1 MTEKDG
7 VLYTVKQLAAL
18 AGVTVRTLH
27 YYDEIGLLRPARV
40 GENGYRYYDD
50 AALLRL
56 QQILLYREF
65 GMELLQ
71 IKDILD
77 SPDFDLIAALRAHR
91 EVLQDRITRT
101 ENLIRTVDETICHLE
116 GEKPMSGK
124 QLFGAFSEETQKQY
138 EREARLQYDPQIVN
152 DSIKRWNHYSQAE
165 KDHILAEAG
174 EIYRDMVEAIEAG
187 RAPQS
192 PEVQT
197 ILERWHK
204 NIFHFYE
211 PTLEILRGLG
221 DGYNSDPAFIANFQ
235 KLHPDLPAYLQQ
247 GITQYVDDLETAE
260 IERMLAEDEARN
272 TRRLE

>member
-27 YYDEIGLLRPARV
+27 YYDEIGLLRPARI

-101 ENLIRTVDETICHLE
+101 ENLIRTVDETIHHLE

-152 DSIKRWNHYSQAE
+152 DSIKRWSHYSQAE

-187 RAPQS
+187 RSPQS

-235 KLHPDLPAYLQQ
+235 KLHPDLPTYLQQ